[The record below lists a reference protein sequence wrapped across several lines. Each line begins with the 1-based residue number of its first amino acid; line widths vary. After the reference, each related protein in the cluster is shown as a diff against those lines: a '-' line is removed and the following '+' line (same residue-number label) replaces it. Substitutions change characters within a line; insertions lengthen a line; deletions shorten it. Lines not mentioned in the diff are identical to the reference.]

1 VTLPTTKHFDNSI
14 MQAKSLKGA
23 QFTTWMNNQV
33 KPCLLNDLTHPLI
46 VLSDL
51 QRKEIKHIL
60 EEVKK

>member
-1 VTLPTTKHFDNSI
+1 MTLPTHFDDSI

-33 KPCLLNDLTHPLI
+33 KPCLLNDLIHPVI

-51 QRKEIKHIL
+51 QREEIKNIL
-60 EEVKK
+60 EDKKK